1 MASGSSEPFA
11 ADSLADDPSSSP
23 RGMVYGARSH
33 PGSPRQSPWR
43 APGSPSRSWPI
54 VGTIDPPTPV
64 ACGERW
70 PPEHHLSPQV
80 HQVLPRLMR
89 LMVALRVAF
98 LGPFREEC
106 SFLFLVYGRGRTG
119 MGLHHDGD
127 VDSFWLQL
135 EGRRT
140 VTIGPPVARRTPPD
154 LRHGPPAGDPD
165 WTTCELRPGS
175 LLYLPPRTPHEVV
188 CHTRSLALSL
198 TWSREIG
205 HRGARRDRAAGLA
218 TWDVVPGH
226 VCSIPR
232 RSRDRLW
239 TQIPALARPTPGSSP
254 VLRAADSGR
263 CAPVSSRRLAA
274 RQPARAHA
282 EPPPARF
289 DRFSDLVDADRRR
302 DPGLAGLAAPNRPGR
317 FSRPDGWNF

>member
-1 MASGSSEPFA
+1 MAGSGLPFQIVADRRYDRSADPRRLRGALA
-11 ADSLADDPSSSP
+11 A
-23 RGMVYGARSH
+23 GA
-33 PGSPRQSPWR
+33 
-43 APGSPSRSWPI
+43 
-54 VGTIDPPTPV
+54 TIF
-64 ACGERW
+64 
-70 PPEHHLSPQV
+70 LPQV

-106 SFLFLVYGRGRTG
+106 SFLFLVHGQGRTG

-140 VTIGPPVARRTPPD
+140 VTLGPPVARRTPPD
-154 LRHGPPAGDPD
+154 LRRGPPAGDRD

-188 CHTRSLALSL
+188 CHTPSLALSL
-198 TWSREIG
+198 TWSRKIG
-205 HRGARRDRAAGLA
+205 HRGARRARAAGLA
-218 TWDVVPGH
+218 AWDVVPGH

-239 TQIPALARPTPGSSP
+239 TQIPALAGPTP
-254 VLRAADSGR
+254 A
-263 CAPVSSRRLAA
+263 RRLFFVL
-274 RQPARAHA
+274 QT
-282 EPPPARF
+282 
-289 DRFSDLVDADRRR
+289 
-302 DPGLAGLAAPNRPGR
+302 
-317 FSRPDGWNF
+317 PDGALRYPTVAWPLVSQLALMPSLRRCDSTDSATLSMLIDAGILASQDLPLRIVPDDSHALDGWRF